1 MARSIIVLSGPVGSG
16 KSTLAMRLA
25 ERLGAHHFKTNE
37 LLRELKPKTEGRAA
51 LQKAGEQLDRATDG
65 RWLAE
70 ALSPHIAQLDE
81 NAVVVVDSVRTHQQI
96 EALRE
101 IYLRS
106 VVHVHLTAPTE
117 ELEDRYLRR
126 SAERE
131 GELPTYS
138 DVTRDPTEARVE
150 ELAAD
155 ADIVID
161 TKLCTPD
168 DVEIR
173 ALTRLGF
180 RVGLTTANVDVIVGG
195 QYGSEGKGN
204 IAFYLAPEY
213 DLLVRVGGPNAGH
226 KVPLDPPVTH
236 RLLPSGT
243 LAAAHAKLV
252 IGPGAVLS
260 VETLLEEIR
269 ATGVEY
275 GRLMIDPQAMIIS
288 AEDVAAE
295 EALVKSIGSTGQGV
309 GEATARRIR
318 GRKEGVILAKDVTE
332 LLPFIEPTA
341 GVLEEAMARGDRVL
355 LEGTQGTGLSLY
367 HGDYPH
373 VTSRDTTVAGCLAEA
388 GIAPR
393 NVRRVVMVCRT
404 YPIRVA
410 SPEGKSS
417 GFLAQEIAWSDVAD
431 RSGVP
436 LEELDDTEKG
446 SVSHKKRRV
455 GEFDWALLRKSVLL
469 NGPTDIALTFADY
482 LDIENRKARR
492 FDQLNSET
500 IRFIEEMEYVS
511 GCSVSLIS
519 TRFDL
524 RSVIDRRFWRAQ

>member
-1 MARSIIVLSGPVGSG
+1 MARSIIVLSGPIGSG
-16 KSTLAMRLA
+16 KSTLASRLA
-25 ERLGAHHFKTNE
+25 NRLDATHLKTND

-51 LQKAGEQLDRATDG
+51 LQKAGEQLDKSTQG

-70 ALSPHIAQLDE
+70 SLAPRIAQLDE
-81 NAVVVVDSVRTHQQI
+81 SAVVVIDAVRLNSQI

-101 IYLRS
+101 IFLRA

-117 ELEDRYLRR
+117 ELEARYSRR
-126 SAERE
+126 KAERA
-131 GELPTYS
+131 GELPKYS
-138 DVTRDPTEARVE
+138 DVKKDPTEARVE
-150 ELAAD
+150 GLSAD

-161 TKLCTPD
+161 TKLCTAD

-180 RVGLTTANVDVIVGG
+180 RVGLTSANVDVIVGG

-204 IAFYLAPEY
+204 VAFYLAPEY

-236 RLLPSGT
+236 RSLPSGT
-243 LAAAHAKLV
+243 LAAAEANLL

-260 VETLLEEIR
+260 VETLLKEIR
-269 ATGVEY
+269 EAGAEY
-275 GRLMIDPQAMIIS
+275 GRLMIDPQAMIVS
-288 AEDVAAE
+288 PEDVAAE

-318 GRKEGVILAKDVTE
+318 NRKEGVLLAKDVAE
-332 LLPFIEPTA
+332 LRPFIKSASE
-341 GVLEEAMARGDRVL
+341 VLEDAMARGDRIL

-367 HGDYPH
+367 HGEYPH

-410 SPEGKSS
+410 SPKGETS
-417 GFLAQEIAWSDVAD
+417 GFIAQEITWKDVST

-436 LEELDDTEKG
+436 LEELDDVEKG
-446 SVSHKKRRV
+446 SVSLKQRRV
-455 GEFDWALLRKSVLL
+455 GEFDWALFRKSVLL
-469 NGPTDIALTFADY
+469 NGPSDIALTFADY
-482 LDIENRKARR
+482 LHIENRKARR
-492 FDQLNSET
+492 FDQLRPET
-500 IRFIEEMEYVS
+500 IRFIEELEYVS
-511 GCSVSLIS
+511 GCPVSLIS

-524 RSVIDRRFWRAQ
+524 RSVIDRRSWRGQ